1 VADRRLEEG
10 SSHERRSKAA
20 GLTLL
25 IAVALL
31 PTVVFAALWRS
42 PRAPHVAVPTRH
54 QDDSYVG
61 SGACKSCHP
70 GEHASWSKT
79 FHRSMTRVA
88 SDASFEPTL
97 PARLDL
103 DERTYELRRTADGAF
118 EVSGPDLHQ
127 MAAIVQAAGAQP
139 DVPRASLTRALAS
152 VPRVTRELV
161 MVTGSHHYQAFWV
174 ENGEGREL
182 RQLPFVY
189 LLDPTL
195 TESERWLPRRDA
207 FLQPADA
214 LPHFAR
220 WNGNCVQCHSVAG
233 RPGESSEP
241 DPTHGN
247 PVSRFDTSAAELG
260 IACEACH
267 GPGAEHA
274 RHYES
279 PLARYLDRK
288 PAKLIV
294 NPERLPAETGSAVC
308 GQCHSYFVP
317 KDENLWWQ
325 SGFSKNFQAGKTL
338 EGSRLVL
345 DYARDR
351 PDDALLS
358 RSMDSVFWP
367 DGTIRVGGREYNGL
381 IKSPC
386 FERGHGEQ
394 KLACTSCH
402 SMHQSAPEDQL
413 AQGMEGN
420 GACTQCHERFEQ
432 NLQAHTHHGPESSG
446 SQCFNCHMPKTTY
459 ALLKSIRSHRVT
471 SPEPQHFEGLAPSDA
486 APNACNLCHLD
497 RSLEW
502 SAEWMQKWWGGTP
515 EQQAE
520 SAQAALPGSPIPND
534 GAPHPAPP
542 SFATAAVPTSSVPAS
557 LQWLLAGN
565 AAQRVLVADAFA
577 WRPALEA
584 SGTAWARPALER
596 LEHDPYAAVR
606 FVARRSLRA
615 LTKTGAA
622 SGRPERGA
630 ASQGPATS
638 APLQSAEMLDA
649 LTAVRDDRPITIS
662 E

>member
-1 VADRRLEEG
+1 MADRQLEEG
-10 SSHERRSKAA
+10 SSDGRRSKAA
-20 GLTLL
+20 GRTLL
-25 IAVALL
+25 VALALL
-31 PTVVFAALWRS
+31 PTLVLAALWRA
-42 PRAPHVAVPTRH
+42 PREPHAAVPTRH
-54 QDDSYVG
+54 KDDGYVG

-70 GEHASWSKT
+70 GEHASWSRT

-88 SDASFEPTL
+88 SDASFEPLL
-97 PARLDL
+97 PARLEL
-103 DERTYELRRTADGAF
+103 DERTYELRRTAEGAF
-118 EVSGPDLHQ
+118 EVSGPDLHR
-127 MAAIVQAAGAQP
+127 MAAMLQAAAAQP
-139 DVPRASLTRALAS
+139 NVPRKSLTSALAS

-174 ENGEGREL
+174 EDGEGREL

-195 TESERWLPRRDA
+195 AESERWLPRRDA

-214 LPHFAR
+214 LPHVAR

-233 RPGESSEP
+233 RPGESSQP
-241 DPTHGN
+241 DPTQGP
-247 PVSRFDTSAAELG
+247 PVSRFDTSVAELG

-267 GPGAEHA
+267 GPGSAHA

-279 PLARYLDRK
+279 PLARYLDRD

-294 NPERLPAETGSAVC
+294 NPERLPAEMGSAVC

-317 KDENLWWQ
+317 KDENQWWQ
-325 SGFSKNFQAGKTL
+325 SGFSKNFQAGKSL
-338 EGSRLVL
+338 AGSRLVL

-351 PDDALLS
+351 PEDALLS

-381 IKSPC
+381 VKSPC
-386 FERGHGEQ
+386 FERGHGDQ

-413 AQGMEGN
+413 AQGMDGN
-420 GACTQCHERFEQ
+420 GACTQCHERLEQ
-432 NLQAHTHHGPESSG
+432 SLQAHTHHGPESSG

-459 ALLKSIRSHRVT
+459 ALLKSIRSHRIT

-502 SAEWMQKWWGGTP
+502 SSEWMQKWWGGTP
-515 EQQAE
+515 KEQAE
-520 SAQAALPGSPIPND
+520 SAR
-534 GAPHPAPP
+534 
-542 SFATAAVPTSSVPAS
+542 ATNTIPAS

-577 WRPALEA
+577 WSPALEV

-615 LTKTGAA
+615 LAKTEAPSDQAA
-622 SGRPERGA
+622 RGA
-630 ASQGPATS
+630 ALQRTAPS
-638 APLQSAEMLDA
+638 APFLTPETLDA